1 MADKANLVQ
10 VEIFGQTY
18 SVKAGGDA
26 GYVQKLAAFVDEEM
40 KDVSRA
46 SGAVD
51 SLRVAVLA
59 ALNLADECFRLR
71 QEGEDKQASGA
82 RSTSGRCGSPRGWG
96 GPRRVGGLCSALARG
111 GVAAIMRAEA
121 LCSARDGF
129 GNLEPTSSIRGS
141 DSPRGEHASA
151 SRKPEARLRTP
162 TL

>member
-26 GYVQKLAAFVDEEM
+26 AYVQKLAAFVDEEM

-71 QEGEDKQASGA
+71 QEGADVQASGSSLDERA
-82 RSTSGRCGSPRGWG
+82 MR
-96 GPRRVGGLCSALARG
+96 LAKRLG
-111 GVAAIMRAEA
+111 AV
-121 LCSARDGF
+121 L
-129 GNLEPTSSIRGS
+129 
-141 DSPRGEHASA
+141 GE
-151 SRKPEARLRTP
+151 
-162 TL
+162 

>member
-1 MADKANLVQ
+1 MSEKASLVQ

-26 GYVQKLAAFVDEEM
+26 AYVQKLAAFVDEEM

-71 QEGEDKQASGA
+71 QEAEGKHSTGASLDDRA
-82 RSTSGRCGSPRGWG
+82 MR
-96 GPRRVGGLCSALARG
+96 LARRLG
-111 GVAAIMRAEA
+111 AA
-121 LCSARDGF
+121 L
-129 GNLEPTSSIRGS
+129 
-141 DSPRGEHASA
+141 GE
-151 SRKPEARLRTP
+151 
-162 TL
+162 

>member
-1 MADKANLVQ
+1 MAEKAGLVQ

-26 GYVQKLAAFVDEEM
+26 AYVQKLAAFVDEEM

-71 QEGEDKQASGA
+71 QEGEDKHESGA
-82 RSTSGRCGSPRGWG
+82 SLDDRAMR
-96 GPRRVGGLCSALARG
+96 LARKLG
-111 GVAAIMRAEA
+111 TA
-121 LCSARDGF
+121 L
-129 GNLEPTSSIRGS
+129 
-141 DSPRGEHASA
+141 GE
-151 SRKPEARLRTP
+151 
-162 TL
+162 